1 MVNQAMKGLP
11 QGAAP
16 STILSILALSD
27 WFKEL
32 KKKGIGLLMYADD
45 GLLYSDEE
53 FKPYPPMGFEFAQDK
68 CK

>member
-1 MVNQAMKGLP
+1 MKGLP

-16 STILSILALSD
+16 STILSILALAD

-32 KKKGIGLLMYADD
+32 KEKGIGLLMYADD

-53 FKPYPPMGFEFAQDK
+53 FDPYPPSGFQFAEEK